1 MVSRT
6 IEKMMLIAVGL
17 TTVVIIGVPVLMY
30 TMDTLANV
38 SQLEAAQTFADRMH
52 NYTSRVDSGLQDE
65 VIVEI
70 AIPSYIEMS
79 ASGQSLTIA
88 YMKDGNQEAVWS
100 ETYSHEIIL
109 TPPDTTGIK
118 TLTIALISGEIHIS
132 FS

>member
-6 IEKMMLIAVGL
+6 IEKMILIAVGL

-52 NYTSRVDSGLQDE
+52 NYTSRVDTGQQEE

-70 AIPSYIEMS
+70 TVPSYIEMS

-88 YMKDGNQEAVWS
+88 YMKDGNQEAAWS
-100 ETYSHEIIL
+100 ETYVHAIVL
-109 TPPDTTGIK
+109 TPPDTAGIH
-118 TLTIALISGEIHIS
+118 TLTISLVSDEIHIS

>member
-6 IEKMMLIAVGL
+6 IEKMILIAVGL

-52 NYTSRVDSGLQDE
+52 NYTSRVDTGQQDE

-70 AIPSYIEMS
+70 TVPSYIEMS
-79 ASGQSLTIA
+79 ASGQSLSIA

-100 ETYSHEIIL
+100 ETYAHAIVL
-109 TPPDTTGIK
+109 TPPESSGIH
-118 TLTIALISGEIHIS
+118 TLTIRLVSGEIHIS